1 MRESPL
7 IEKKRAFEREKFI
20 MSKKSVLKK
29 SIAKTEAEIDEL
41 EKKRNRSQSSILE
54 AYLSNQHPTKADVE
68 YFRTYSKL
76 IEVERENLRKLQEE
90 LSSLKD

>member
-1 MRESPL
+1 
-7 IEKKRAFEREKFI
+7 

-29 SIAKTEAEIDEL
+29 AISETETEIDEL

-54 AYLSNQHPTKADVE
+54 AYLSNTRPSKADVE

-76 IEVERENLRKLQEE
+76 IEVERENLRKLKEE
-90 LSSLKD
+90 LNSLND

>member
-1 MRESPL
+1 
-7 IEKKRAFEREKFI
+7 
-20 MSKKSVLKK
+20 MSKKSILKK
-29 SIAKTEAEIDEL
+29 SIAETEAAIDEL

-54 AYLSNQHPTKADVE
+54 SYLSSQRPSKADVE

-90 LSSLKD
+90 LASLKD